1 MTNDY
6 TNYETQEIALAIQN
20 EEELYNTAL
29 QSNDY
34 IDFMDKSEY
43 NSMYGVN
50 FDDMRVNRIELSD
63 LISELKDD
71 IE

>member
-1 MTNDY
+1 MDY

-29 QSNDY
+29 QSEDY
-34 IDFMDKSEY
+34 IDFMDKAEY
-43 NSMYGVN
+43 NSMYGIAFN
-50 FDDMRVNRIELSD
+50 DMRVNRVELSD
-63 LISELKDD
+63 LIVELKDD